1 MIFSYSDVTMIPCF
15 DQKDEKSFATYLYPH
30 LTLPLDRMMSQSFL
44 HYLNLMQGNLSLFQM
59 NRVWNGLCC

>member
-1 MIFSYSDVTMIPCF
+1 MIFSYSDATMIPCF

-44 HYLNLMQGNLSLFQM
+44 HYLNLLHAQEVILEDAGKSVL
-59 NRVWNGLCC
+59 V

>member
-30 LTLPLDRMMSQSFL
+30 LTLPLDRMMSQSCL
-44 HYLNLMQGNLSLFQM
+44 HYLNLLHAQEVTLEDAGKSVL
-59 NRVWNGLCC
+59 V